1 MGFRISQKNPATEI
15 RVLPADLVRLKVA
28 STMFIMFLSPKGYI
42 NVSKV

>member
-28 STMFIMFLSPKGYI
+28 FTMFTMFLSPKGNI
-42 NVSKV
+42 TVSKL